1 MVGPM
6 IDKTFFSQVC
16 GCWFMVCVLWFAVCV
31 LRFGVLVFCVLH
43 HDQHHTPLPQLSSN
57 PRTVTDTNWLHYI
70 DKFFILID
78 RHSPLPAGV
87 FEDCVTEGFYSLS
100 AYNRVL
106 VLESLMNVALCTQA
120 LAGHIDDMAD
130 KMIELVKVLLLV
142 VVMLMMM
149 MVMMMMVMM
158 MVMMTMMMMM
168 MTIIVMVAM
177 LTPLRK
183 PT

>member
-1 MVGPM
+1 MALV
-6 IDKTFFSQVC
+6 VC
-16 GCWFMVCVLWFAVCV
+16 A
-31 LRFGVLVFCVLH
+31 LR
-43 HDQHHTPLPQLSSN
+43 HDQHHAPLPQLSSN
-57 PRTVTDTNWLHYI
+57 PRTVTDTNWMHYI

-130 KMIELVKVLLLV
+130 KMIELVKVLLLLLV
-142 VVMLMMM
+142 LVVMMV
-149 MVMMMMVMM
+149 VMMMGM
-158 MVMMTMMMMM
+158 
-168 MTIIVMVAM
+168 IIIIIINIRMS
-177 LTPLRK
+177 
-183 PT
+183 

>member
-1 MVGPM
+1 M
-6 IDKTFFSQVC
+6 
-16 GCWFMVCVLWFAVCV
+16 
-31 LRFGVLVFCVLH
+31 FCALH
-43 HDQHHTPLPQLSSN
+43 HDQPHAPLPQLSSN

-100 AYNRVL
+100 AYNRML

-130 KMIELVKVLLLV
+130 KMIELVKVLLLLLV
-142 VVMLMMM
+142 LVVMMV
-149 MVMMMMVMM
+149 VMMMGM
-158 MVMMTMMMMM
+158 
-168 MTIIVMVAM
+168 IIIIIINIRMS
-177 LTPLRK
+177 
-183 PT
+183 

>member
-1 MVGPM
+1 LAVVGL
-6 IDKTFFSQVC
+6 
-16 GCWFMVCVLWFAVCV
+16 WFVGYGLRFAVRGLRFAVLWFCAQ
-31 LRFGVLVFCVLH
+31 H
-43 HDQHHTPLPQLSSN
+43 HDQPHAPLPQLSSN

-100 AYNRVL
+100 AYNRML

-130 KMIELVKVLLLV
+130 KMIELVKVLLLLV
-142 VVMLMMM
+142 VLVVMMV
-149 MVMMMMVMM
+149 VMMMIGMM
-158 MVMMTMMMMM
+158 
-168 MTIIVMVAM
+168 IIIIINIRMS
-177 LTPLRK
+177 
-183 PT
+183 